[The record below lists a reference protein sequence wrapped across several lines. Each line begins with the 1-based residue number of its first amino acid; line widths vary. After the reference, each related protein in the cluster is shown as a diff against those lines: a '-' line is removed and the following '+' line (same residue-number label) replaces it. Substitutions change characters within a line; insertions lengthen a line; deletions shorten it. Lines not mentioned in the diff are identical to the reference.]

1 MCVRFLLKIL
11 EILKNLFSNQFYL
24 EFKVFSITGNL
35 ELDKL
40 KKMLKILKIA
50 KIFHFS
56 FLNIFS
62 CNFKFLSNTGNF
74 KL

>member
-1 MCVRFLLKIL
+1 MLKII

-40 KKMLKILKIA
+40 KKMLKVFKIA
-50 KIFHFS
+50 NNFS
-56 FLNIFS
+56 FLFS
-62 CNFKFLSNTGNF
+62 QYF
-74 KL
+74 KLQFQSC